1 MVRLEVDL
9 PHRKTGR
16 FHSQFSHMELTLLGQ
31 QAWFLVQYSDDDV
44 RKNYP
49 SLPHGITYCA
59 KAKTTYNL
67 IQPLA
72 KPIRNGLWKSFGINI
87 DRIIQTE
94 INV

>member
-1 MVRLEVDL
+1 MDL

-49 SLPHGITYCA
+49 SLPHGITYYA

-67 IQPLA
+67 IRPLA